1 MKPIFKRIALALV
14 LGFIANWIVAWAL
27 AYIPHRF
34 GAARFTFAQYARST
48 GGLPARG
55 RFYVYDY
62 RWFGVWEQQ
71 YSVQRRVSPS
81 KSRSLKPGAM
91 QFWWAW
97 EPGAPSADFFANWH
111 ELSTEFQDI
120 DEGMSTS
127 LYSDMKFGWPALS
140 VRSRGAINLSTSA
153 ADGSYTRSIEG
164 ALSVPIVLATKG
176 SPMVQSVMIPYRPIW
191 TGLAINTILYAALFW
206 VLLSIKR
213 AYRHAR
219 RMHKGRCPMCSYE
232 LEYSFIDG
240 CPECGWR
247 KSHTSVEG
255 A

>member
-1 MKPIFKRIALALV
+1 MKRMKRAIKRVVVALF
-14 LGFIANWIVAWAL
+14 LGFVATWTVAWAV

-48 GGLPARG
+48 GGLPATG

-71 YSVQRRVSPS
+71 YSLQRRVSPS
-81 KSRSLKPGAM
+81 QSRSLKPGAM
-91 QFWWAW
+91 QFWWTW
-97 EPGAPSADFFANWH
+97 EPGAPPPDFFASWH
-111 ELSTEFQDI
+111 ELNTEFQAI

-127 LYSDMKFGWPALS
+127 LYSEMKFGWPALCA
-140 VRSRGAINLSTSA
+140 RSEGAVNLSTFA
-153 ADGSYTRSIEG
+153 DDGSYTRKITGSI
-164 ALSVPIVLATKG
+164 SVPIIVVGKS
-176 SPMVQSVMIPYRPIW
+176 SPMVQSVMLPYRPMWI
-191 TGLAINTILYAALFW
+191 GIGINTLFYAAIFW
-206 VLLSIKR
+206 MLLSIKR

-232 LEYSFIDG
+232 LEYMFVDG

-247 KSHTSVEG
+247 K
-255 A
+255 